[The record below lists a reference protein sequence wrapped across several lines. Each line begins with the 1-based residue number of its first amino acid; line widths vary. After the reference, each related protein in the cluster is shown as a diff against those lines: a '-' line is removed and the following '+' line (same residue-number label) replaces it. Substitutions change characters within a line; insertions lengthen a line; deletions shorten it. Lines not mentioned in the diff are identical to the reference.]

1 MGVSFI
7 GKWLTM
13 ADRFPKVLQSCDVP
27 PVQLLAVCII
37 GILFLKSPLMTIS
50 RVWKSKNIQ
59 EAYLAI
65 CNELFHDMS
74 FFFSNMPPNCNQIM
88 SISSFSH
95 HFPTIFPAFPHKK
108 WPFLAARRAVP
119 CGSRSTWCPLRG
131 AEAWT
136 KGCAL
141 TPLTPQ
147 IHRWIYK
154 KWIHVIYADTV
165 FLNIW
170 LVVWTF

>member
-13 ADRFPKVLQSCDVP
+13 ADRFPKVPQSCDVP

-37 GILFLKSPLMTIS
+37 GILFLKSPLMTIA

-88 SISSFSH
+88 SNSSFSH

-108 WPFLAARRAVP
+108 VAISGRQARCAVWVAQYVVP
-119 CGSRSTWCPLRG
+119 SARGRGLDQRMCLDSTDPVDL
-131 AEAWT
+131 
-136 KGCAL
+136 
-141 TPLTPQ
+141 
-147 IHRWIYK
+147 
-154 KWIHVIYADTV
+154 
-165 FLNIW
+165 
-170 LVVWTF
+170 